1 MTLEPDLR
9 CSAWARAERVDPI
22 GTAGSYAGFLLV
34 EWPLPWPR
42 DVADIPALAPLTA
55 ATRRVKIRLQAV
67 VPQRGRDLNVSIW
80 RWAAEQGRF
89 LGQEAPAGPDPAA
102 TASALLVGERVAGLR
117 PIDAAEVLVC
127 GHGRRDRCC
136 GSLGTSLE
144 VELRSAADL
153 ETSGVRLRRTS
164 HTGGHRFAPTA
175 ILFPE
180 GTVWGYLDAES
191 LTGIVTRR
199 TPIADVAQL
208 YRGCCGL
215 PSPAVQA
222 LEREVLGVVGWPLY
236 DRVRRGSDLAGGPVS
251 LDVEGPDGRSR
262 RWTGRVVTKRVLP
275 VPKCGEAVTGE
286 EKTELEL
293 AVEDFEEVFRPAER
307 AG

>member
-67 VPQRGRDLNVSIW
+67 RAATRSRHLNVSIW
-80 RWAAEQGRF
+80 RDGRRNK
-89 LGQEAPAGPDPAA
+89 GGSSGREAPAGPGSSRHRVP
-102 TASALLVGERVAGLR
+102 ALLVGERVAGLR

-175 ILFPE
+175 ILFLE
-180 GTVWGYLDAES
+180 GTVWGYPDAES
-191 LTGIVTRR
+191 LTGIETRR

-208 YRGCCGL
+208 YRGCCGA
-215 PSPAVQA
+215 PQ
-222 LEREVLGVVGWPLY
+222 
-236 DRVRRGSDLAGGPVS
+236 
-251 LDVEGPDGRSR
+251 SR
-262 RWTGRVVTKRVLP
+262 RPGARTGG
-275 VPKCGEAVTGE
+275 CSA
-286 EKTELEL
+286 
-293 AVEDFEEVFRPAER
+293 
-307 AG
+307 